1 MSLQIAISDPLP
13 IFRHGLKAALG
24 SAVFDTA
31 APSDLL
37 AWSQDEQPRLLFLTL
52 QSTEDWS
59 LLVELQRT
67 AASVTVVAVL
77 TDISTTTWVR
87 AILSGATA
95 AVPRDAPPE
104 TMRRVFEAA
113 MEGES
118 LLPFDVVRALASVR
132 EPAANDQD
140 HLAPREIEWLRDL
153 ATGATV
159 AQIAE
164 RAGYSERAMF
174 RLLRDLYA
182 RMRVKTRTEALI
194 RAKERGWL

>member
-1 MSLQIAISDPLP
+1 MSVQIAISDPLP

-31 APSDLL
+31 AASDLL
-37 AWSQDEQPRLLFLTL
+37 AWSQDAQPRLVFLTL

-67 AASVTVVAVL
+67 AATVTVVAVL
-77 TDISTTTWVR
+77 TDLSTTTWVR
-87 AILSGATA
+87 AILSGAA
-95 AVPRDAPPE
+95 AVVPRDAPPA

-132 EPAANDQD
+132 EPAASDQD

-153 ATGATV
+153 AGGATV

-174 RLLRDLYA
+174 RLLRDLYM